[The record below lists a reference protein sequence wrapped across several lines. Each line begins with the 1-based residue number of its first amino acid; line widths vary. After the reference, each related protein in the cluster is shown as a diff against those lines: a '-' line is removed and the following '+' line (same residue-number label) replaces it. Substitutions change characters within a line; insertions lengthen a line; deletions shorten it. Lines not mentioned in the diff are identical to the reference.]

1 MVSVSVIQCT
11 LNKLEIKSEI
21 GLAGKSIV
29 MILFPRSSDNYVLPS
44 SSLSSTCL
52 LNRGQSPAKVLTT
65 SLSFFFQSL
74 VLLTIFVAAVTTVG
88 VVVDGVDVDA
98 VAAVDDVVV
107 AVVSKTFDKKVSFF
121 LCKEVKIGQLRVICN
136 FSIVVAKRLTH

>member
-1 MVSVSVIQCT
+1 MVSVSDIQCT

-74 VLLTIFVAAVTTVG
+74 VLRTIFVAAVATVG
-88 VVVDGVDVDA
+88 VVVAVVVVVVVIDGVDVDA
-98 VAAVDDVVV
+98 VAAAAV
-107 AVVSKTFDKKVSFF
+107 AVVSMKVLSFLHKTK
-121 LCKEVKIGQLRVICN
+121 N
-136 FSIVVAKRLTH
+136 

>member
-1 MVSVSVIQCT
+1 MVCVSDIQCT

-74 VLLTIFVAAVTTVG
+74 VLLTIFVAAVATVG
-88 VVVDGVDVDA
+88 VVVVVDGVDVDA
-98 VAAVDDVVV
+98 VAAAAV
-107 AVVSKTFDKKVSFF
+107 AVVSMKVLSFLHKTK
-121 LCKEVKIGQLRVICN
+121 N
-136 FSIVVAKRLTH
+136 